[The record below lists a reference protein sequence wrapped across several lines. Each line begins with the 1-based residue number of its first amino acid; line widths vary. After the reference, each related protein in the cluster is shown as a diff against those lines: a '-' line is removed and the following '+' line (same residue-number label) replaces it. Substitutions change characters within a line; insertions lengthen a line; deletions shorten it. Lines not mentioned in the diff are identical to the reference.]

1 MVKETKNDLKI
12 NPGRV
17 KRTKRTLPENM
28 EVFNEPD
35 NFLIT
40 MSEVQDTLL
49 EGDST
54 LQSLVDGN
62 LKE

>member
-1 MVKETKNDLKI
+1 
-12 NPGRV
+12 
-17 KRTKRTLPENM
+17 M

-40 MSEVQDTLL
+40 MREVQDTLL
-49 EGDST
+49 EGDSN

>member
-1 MVKETKNDLKI
+1 MVKETK
-12 NPGRV
+12 
-17 KRTKRTLPENM
+17 NM

-40 MSEVQDTLL
+40 MREVQDTLL
-49 EGDST
+49 EGDSN